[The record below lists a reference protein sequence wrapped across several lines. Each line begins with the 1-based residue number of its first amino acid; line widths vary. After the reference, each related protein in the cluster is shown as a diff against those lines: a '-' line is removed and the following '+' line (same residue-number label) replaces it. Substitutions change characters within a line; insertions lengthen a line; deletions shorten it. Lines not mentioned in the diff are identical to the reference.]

1 MLCPAAGSSARHAAG
16 AGFYLARDKGVL
28 SACLCN
34 VVRAGVLPRIMSEL
48 MQVAAHLMMRKPF
61 RRKQCKDEEL
71 SGVLGRKEGR
81 KRVGVEP

>member
-1 MLCPAAGSSARHAAG
+1 
-16 AGFYLARDKGVL
+16 
-28 SACLCN
+28 
-34 VVRAGVLPRIMSEL
+34 VVQAGVVPRIMSEV
-48 MQVAAHLMMRKPF
+48 MQVAAHLKPF

>member
-1 MLCPAAGSSARHAAG
+1 VQRG
-16 AGFYLARDKGVL
+16 AGR
-28 SACLCN
+28 
-34 VVRAGVLPRIMSEL
+34 VLPRIMSEV
-48 MQVAAHLMMRKPF
+48 MQVAAHLTMRKPF